1 MYFIQLLSACIH
13 YYPRAYVPVSIKPCF
28 RVFCNKKSS
37 TITLS
42 NLFCPCP
49 KTFGRQNRCLLYLEY
64 LLFALLSHHL
74 SHPTTGRCVIPP
86 STMPHR
92 PGEICERCHKHI
104 HPQTVAST
112 ESTHSLPACASCLPP
127 GVILLTCGGCKLTRY
142 CVSLL
147 IVFGDFS
154 PSPYD
159 IDAREELVKKLI
171 DQFIENA
178 ARLISG

>member
-1 MYFIQLLSACIH
+1 MSKLY
-13 YYPRAYVPVSIKPCF
+13 
-28 RVFCNKKSS
+28 
-37 TITLS
+37 
-42 NLFCPCP
+42 CPCP

-64 LLFALLSHHL
+64 LLFALLSLLSHHL
-74 SHPTTGRCVIPP
+74 SHPTTERCVIPP
-86 STMPHR
+86 STMSHR
-92 PGEICERCHKHI
+92 PGGICERCHKHI

-142 CVSLL
+142 
-147 IVFGDFS
+147 FS